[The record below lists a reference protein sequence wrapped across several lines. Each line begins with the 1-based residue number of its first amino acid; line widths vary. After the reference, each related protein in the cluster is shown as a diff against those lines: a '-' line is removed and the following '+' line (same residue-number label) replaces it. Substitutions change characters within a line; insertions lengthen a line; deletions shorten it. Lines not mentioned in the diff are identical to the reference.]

1 MRGITGLKRNPILF
15 LLAGLSLSNVLA
27 GNVLSSSGFTNCENN
42 ATITVNNANVEF
54 DRSSLTVIFDVS
66 GTSSAQQKVIA
77 DLTVSAYGNQVYQKT
92 FNPCDAATFVGQ
104 LCPVA
109 AGNFAARGSQVIPT
123 SFASQIPAIAF
134 SIPDLDGEATLK
146 LTAADGGQNLAC
158 IQSGVTNG
166 QSLQLPAVTYVAA
179 GIAGGAL
186 LLTGLSA
193 LGGGAGAVGGHSP
206 TPSFSTVI
214 LWFQGL
220 AMNGMM
226 SVNYPPVYRSFTK
239 NFGFSTGLV
248 PWTAMQTSIDNFR
261 NATGGNLTANNVQY
275 LQNATL
281 VFTDGSSNT
290 TTFSKRNLLF
300 LTNTFQPEVREV
312 AVTENSTQ
320 TSNGNSTTQVTQIV
334 HGISG
339 YVEQLTIPQAN
350 TFMTV
355 LLVFAIVIAAITVGI
370 LLFKVILETWAL
382 FASFPKKLT
391 GFRKR
396 YWSILAKTIVNLIL
410 LLYGVWTLYCIFQF
424 TNGDSWAAKLLAGI
438 TLGIFTAVLGFFTFR
453 IWYVARKYRRAEGDI
468 SALYENKETWLKY
481 SLFYDTYKRQYWWL
495 FMPAIIYM
503 FAKGCVIAAGD
514 GHGLTQTVGQLIIES
529 LMFLLLLFTR
539 PYATKGGNWLNI
551 IIQVVRGLS
560 VVSILLFVETF
571 GIAQTTKTITGII
584 LIAVQSALSAVLAI
598 LIAVN
603 AIITCCKENPHRKRR
618 KAAEKLNREFDN
630 LTPLDARN
638 SLLIDPSHG
647 KSSAP
652 GYAMGP
658 YQGSKRYDPV
668 PNSTGPGRWGPGESV
683 DHLVPSAADMGYSYD
698 QSDNQDSR
706 AVDAESLA
714 RQPTVPDV
722 GMPGGYAARRVL

>member
-1 MRGITGLKRNPILF
+1 M
-15 LLAGLSLSNVLA
+15 
-27 GNVLSSSGFTNCENN
+27 
-42 ATITVNNANVEF
+42 
-54 DRSSLTVIFDVS
+54 VS
-66 GTSSAQQKVIA
+66 
-77 DLTVSAYGNQVYQKT
+77 
-92 FNPCDAATFVGQ
+92 
-104 LCPVA
+104 
-109 AGNFAARGSQVIPT
+109 R
-123 SFASQIPAIAF
+123 
-134 SIPDLDGEATLK
+134 
-146 LTAADGGQNLAC
+146 
-158 IQSGVTNG
+158 
-166 QSLQLPAVTYVAA
+166 
-179 GIAGGAL
+179 
-186 LLTGLSA
+186 
-193 LGGGAGAVGGHSP
+193 
-206 TPSFSTVI
+206 
-214 LWFQGL
+214 
-220 AMNGMM
+220 
-226 SVNYPPVYRSFTK
+226 
-239 NFGFSTGLV
+239 
-248 PWTAMQTSIDNFR
+248 
-261 NATGGNLTANNVQY
+261 
-275 LQNATL
+275 
-281 VFTDGSSNT
+281 
-290 TTFSKRNLLF
+290 
-300 LTNTFQPEVREV
+300 
-312 AVTENSTQ
+312 
-320 TSNGNSTTQVTQIV
+320 
-334 HGISG
+334 
-339 YVEQLTIPQAN
+339 
-350 TFMTV
+350 TV

-618 KAAEKLNREFDN
+618 KAA
-630 LTPLDARN
+630 
-638 SLLIDPSHG
+638 
-647 KSSAP
+647 
-652 GYAMGP
+652 
-658 YQGSKRYDPV
+658 
-668 PNSTGPGRWGPGESV
+668 GEY
-683 DHLVPSAADMGYSYD
+683 HT
-698 QSDNQDSR
+698 
-706 AVDAESLA
+706 LA
-714 RQPTVPDV
+714 FQCIH
-722 GMPGGYAARRVL
+722 